1 MDHFSRAVHELT
13 NQLSSNLKSSTTATT
28 TILLL
33 LAMFRLASIAL
44 LVLAT
49 AMSAQAT
56 CPGALL
62 GTYRNREISFT
73 PEGRVAAGSC
83 TSTNGCSSTVCPS
96 ATITVTRSRGDCR
109 IVTDGAGCSDG
120 AGGDVAIFYD
130 CGLTRTQSN
139 GRRVSTA
146 VLVFLAIA
154 SR

>member
-1 MDHFSRAVHELT
+1 
-13 NQLSSNLKSSTTATT
+13 
-28 TILLL
+28 
-33 LAMFRLASIAL
+33 MFRLASIAL

-49 AMSAQAT
+49 TMSAQAS
-56 CPGALL
+56 CPSALL

-83 TSTNGCSSTVCPS
+83 SRTRGCASTVCPS

-130 CGLTRTQSN
+130 CDLTRTQSN
-139 GRRVSTA
+139 GRRVRTA
-146 VLVFLAIA
+146 VFVFLSIV

>member
-1 MDHFSRAVHELT
+1 
-13 NQLSSNLKSSTTATT
+13 
-28 TILLL
+28 
-33 LAMFRLASIAL
+33 MFRLASIAL

-49 AMSAQAT
+49 AMSAEAT
-56 CPGALL
+56 CPSALL
-62 GTYRNREISFT
+62 GTYRNREITFT

-83 TSTNGCSSTVCPS
+83 SRTRGCSSTVCPS

-139 GRRVSTA
+139 GRRVRTA
-146 VLVFLAIA
+146 VFVCLSIV
-154 SR
+154 SC